1 MTSNDN
7 ILLITMGLTCEGL
20 NSFTITGRNWVKLE
34 KFMRHYDLTDCNETC
49 DISYYEIARNITPK
63 QREKFVDCYDL
74 KEAKDNIIQLVY
86 GSSRYQK
93 YNREM
98 KNEAEGMVEWF
109 EHKEEID
116 KYYEK
121 EKATKVLE
129 EMEIDKYNPRSVG
142 GKLDFDRRAEEDG
155 IVWRE

>member
-1 MTSNDN
+1 MTTNDN
-7 ILLITMGLTCEGL
+7 MLLITMGLTSEGL
-20 NSFTITGRNWVKLE
+20 NSFTITGRDWIKLE
-34 KFMRHYDLTDCNETC
+34 KFMSHYDLTSCDETC
-49 DISYYEIARNITPK
+49 DSSYYEIARNITPK

-74 KEAKDNIIQLVY
+74 KEAKEYIIHLVY
-86 GSSRYQK
+86 GDGCYRHNNPDGLSPK
-93 YNREM
+93 ELM
-98 KNEAEGMVEWF
+98 EEWL
-109 EHKEEID
+109 EHKEETD
-116 KYYEK
+116 KYNEK

>member
-1 MTSNDN
+1 MTTNDN
-7 ILLITMGLTCEGL
+7 MLLITMGLTSEGL
-20 NSFTITGRNWVKLE
+20 NSFTITGRDWIKLE
-34 KFMRHYDLTDCNETC
+34 KFMSHYDLTSCDETC
-49 DISYYEIARNITPK
+49 DSSYYEIARNITPK

-74 KEAKDNIIQLVY
+74 KEAKDNIIHLVY
-86 GSSRYQK
+86 GSS
-93 YNREM
+93 
-98 KNEAEGMVEWF
+98 AEGIEEWL